1 MPTNVWNRTIDLK
14 GAASKYA
21 VAGDWPAYRAAIVTA
36 IEESGWIADTPYP
49 DTLRDHVNGLKAS
62 DSVAVAEAYW
72 DAIYD
77 VADED
82 RVWIETT

>member
-14 GAASKYA
+14 AASAEYSA
-21 VAGDWPAYRAAIVTA
+21 TSDWPTYRDAIVKA
-36 IEESGWIADTPYP
+36 IAESDWLIDTPYP

-72 DAIYD
+72 DAIHD
-77 VADED
+77 VADDD